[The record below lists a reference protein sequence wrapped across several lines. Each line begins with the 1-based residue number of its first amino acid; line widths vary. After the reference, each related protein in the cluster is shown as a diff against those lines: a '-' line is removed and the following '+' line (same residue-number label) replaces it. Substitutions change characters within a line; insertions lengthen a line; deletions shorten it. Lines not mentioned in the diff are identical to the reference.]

1 MSEQLEQ
8 LSKQFEGSKDP
19 SNPPVHLWHPA
30 LSGDIDILILRDG
43 TWLHEGRP
51 IERDSLVR
59 LFASILRR
67 EDDGDYYLV
76 TPVEKWRLRVE
87 CLPLLIIDFS
97 LEEAGTAQQRLRVHT
112 NTGREFE
119 VGEAH
124 PLFIP
129 TDDGVE
135 TTVEGVPAVALDNG
149 LAALF
154 SRAAWYRLVEL
165 GEDTEQGF
173 GLFSQGHFYILG

>member
-1 MSEQLEQ
+1 VSEQLEQ

-19 SNPPVHLWHPA
+19 SNPPIHLWHPP

-51 IERDSLVR
+51 IERASLVC

-67 EDDGDYYLV
+67 EDDGNYYLV
-76 TPVEKWRLRVE
+76 TPVEKWRLQVE
-87 CLPLLIIDFS
+87 CLPLLIVDFS
-97 LEEAGTAQQRLRVHT
+97 LEEAGTAQQHLQVHT
-112 NTGREFE
+112 NTGRKFD

-129 TDDGVE
+129 ADDSVE
-135 TTVEGVPAVALDNG
+135 IPIEGIPAVALDNG

-165 GEDTEQGF
+165 GEETEQGF
-173 GLFSQGHFYILG
+173 GLLSKGCFYILG

>member
-1 MSEQLEQ
+1 MSEQLDQ
-8 LSKQFEGSKDP
+8 LSKQFEGSRDS
-19 SNPPVHLWHPA
+19 SNPPVHLWHPP

-51 IERDSLVR
+51 IERASLVC

-67 EDDGDYYLV
+67 EEDANYYLV
-76 TPVEKWRLRVE
+76 TPVEKWRVRVE
-87 CLPLLIIDFS
+87 CLPLLIVDFS
-97 LEEAGTAQQRLRVHT
+97 LEEAGTPQQQLHVHT

-124 PLFIP
+124 PLFFPADDSVEIP
-129 TDDGVE
+129 L
-135 TTVEGVPAVALDNG
+135 EGIPAVALDNG

-165 GEDTEQGF
+165 GEETEQGF
-173 GLFSQGHFYILG
+173 GLLSQGHYYILG

>member
-1 MSEQLEQ
+1 VSEQLEQ
-8 LSKQFEGSKDP
+8 LSKQFEDSKDA
-19 SNPPVHLWHPA
+19 SNPPIHLWHPP
-30 LSGDIDILILRDG
+30 LSGDIDIRILRDG

-51 IERDSLVR
+51 IERASLVR

-67 EDDGDYYLV
+67 EEDSNYYLV

-87 CLPLLIIDFS
+87 CLPLLIVDFS
-97 LEEAGTAQQRLRVHT
+97 LEQAGTDQQLLQVRT
-112 NTGREFE
+112 NTGREYE

-129 TDDGVE
+129 ADDSVE
-135 TTVEGVPAVALDNG
+135 TPVEGIPAVALDNG

-165 GEDTEQGF
+165 GEDTGQGF
-173 GLFSQGHFYILG
+173 GLLSQGHFYILG

>member
-1 MSEQLEQ
+1 MSERLEG
-8 LSKQFEGSKDP
+8 LSKQLEGRKDP
-19 SNPPVHLWHPA
+19 SNPPVHLWHPP

-51 IERDSLVR
+51 IERASLVC

-67 EDDGDYYLV
+67 EDDGNYYLV

-87 CLPLLIIDFS
+87 CLPLVIVDFS
-97 LEEAGTAQQRLRVHT
+97 LEEAGTAQQRLHVHT
-112 NTGREFE
+112 NTGREYE

-129 TDDGVE
+129 DADSVE
-135 TTVEGVPAVALDNG
+135 IPVEGIPAVALDNG

-165 GEDTEQGF
+165 GEDSEQGF
-173 GLFSQGHFYILG
+173 GLLSQGSFYMLG

>member
-1 MSEQLEQ
+1 MSDKLEE
-8 LSKQFEGSKDP
+8 LSKQFEGNKDP
-19 SNPPVHLWHPA
+19 TNPPVHLWHPP
-30 LSGDIDILILRDG
+30 LSGDIDILILTDG

-51 IERDSLVR
+51 IERASLVR

-67 EDDGDYYLV
+67 EEDGDYYLV

-87 CLPLLIIDFS
+87 CLPLVIVDFS
-97 LEEAGTAQQRLRVHT
+97 LQEAGTEQQTLRVNT

-129 TDDGVE
+129 AADSVE
-135 TTVEGVPAVALDNG
+135 DSVAGVPAVALDNG

-165 GEDTEQGF
+165 GEQTEQGF
-173 GLFSQGHFYILG
+173 GLLSQGHFYILG

>member
-8 LSKQFEGSKDP
+8 LSKQFESARDA
-19 SNPPVHLWHPA
+19 SNPPLHLWHPP
-30 LSGDIDILILRDG
+30 LSGDIDIRILRDG

-51 IERDSLVR
+51 IERASLVR

-76 TPVEKWRLRVE
+76 TPVEKWRLLVE
-87 CLPLLIIDFS
+87 CLPLVIIDFS
-97 LEEAGTAQQRLRVHT
+97 LEEAGTAQQRLHVHT

-129 TDDGVE
+129 ADDSVE
-135 TTVEGVPAVALDNG
+135 IPTAGIPAVALDNG

-165 GEDTEQGF
+165 GEETEQGF
-173 GLFSQGHFYILG
+173 GLLSQGRFYILG

>member
-19 SNPPVHLWHPA
+19 SNPPVHLWHPP

-51 IERDSLVR
+51 IERASLVR

-67 EDDGDYYLV
+67 EEDGNYYLV
-76 TPVEKWRLRVE
+76 TPAEKWRLRVE
-87 CLPLLIIDFS
+87 CLPLLIGDFS
-97 LEEAGTAQQRLRVHT
+97 LEEAGTAQQLLRVHT
-112 NTGREFE
+112 NTGRDYE

-129 TDDGVE
+129 ADDSVE
-135 TTVEGVPAVALDNG
+135 IPAVALDNG

-165 GEDTEQGF
+165 GEDSEQGF
-173 GLFSQGHFYILG
+173 GLLSQGSFYMLG